1 MSWLDLAIIGIVVL
15 GAFLGLWR
23 GFFKS
28 VISLFGWLVSFII
41 AFFITKPIVGALL
54 DAEKVKNFV
63 VGDGS
68 GWSLYSWIY
77 RSLPD
82 LSSGFWSK
90 LLKSLISVATDV
102 AASGNGDVNTNV
114 ALMLANGV
122 FSVIVCLGIFI
133 VIRFLLLLFTMF
145 ANAMTKDKLTG
156 AANRLFGLVIG
167 AVKGVGF
174 VCVIMVLMTFLMG
187 VGFMAPV
194 REQLDKSVI
203 GAPLYKQISR
213 ATDSVISGGKN
224 RLETLLRIWARGN
237 ENTDG
242 DNENNGGNNGE
253 TEEKP
258 YVGEYSFTEMSNND
272 ELTYKLEL
280 KADGTFSLKTYVD
293 GVPDAREQHG
303 NYTVG
308 GENVTLNFS
317 DGDEDT
323 VILGDGW
330 IYMWEQFFT
339 KPGVTPPAE
348 IENGGEEKP
357 PVPEN
362 EPVLPARL
370 VFAL

>member
-1 MSWLDLAIIGIVVL
+1 MSWLDLAIIVVVVL
-15 GAFLGLWR
+15 GALIGLWR

-63 VGDGS
+63 VGSGS
-68 GWSLYSWIY
+68 GWSLYNWIY

-90 LLKSLISVATDV
+90 LLKSLINVATDM

-122 FSVIVCLGIFI
+122 FSVIVCLGILI

-145 ANAMTKDKLTG
+145 ANAMTKDKLAG
-156 AANRLFGLVIG
+156 AANRLFGLLIG
-167 AVKGVGF
+167 AVKGFGF
-174 VCVIMVLMTFLMG
+174 VCVMMVFMTFLMG

-237 ENTDG
+237 ENTGG
-242 DNENNGGNNGE
+242 DEENNGGD

-258 YVGEYSFTEMSNND
+258 YAGEYSATEQSGENKVK
-272 ELTYKLEL
+272 TYKLEL
-280 KADGTFSLKTYVD
+280 KADGTFALQIAIDGIVD
-293 GVPDAREQHG
+293 ADSTRNG
-303 NYTVG
+303 NYAVN
-308 GENVTLNFS
+308 GENVMLNFS

-323 VILGDGW
+323 ILLGDGW
-330 IYMWEQFFT
+330 LYMWEMFFT
-339 KPGVTPPAE
+339 KPGVTPPAQ
-348 IENGGEEKP
+348 IENGDEEQTP
-357 PVPEN
+357 PTPETS
-362 EPVLPARL
+362 ARL
-370 VFAL
+370 AFAF